1 MLHPKTGTVLFL
13 SCLSTDESGFYCN
26 TRKRYAYSKV
36 KTVRDKVKKSKKLAG
51 SSYTDESF
59 RAWIIAP
66 KKRSEKVNL
75 LLSISLNP
83 DMPVVKYEIQEKTYD
98 KKAFTKYIANWKVY

>member
-1 MLHPKTGTVLFL
+1 MLHSRTETVSFL
-13 SCLSTDESGFYCN
+13 SCLLTDESGFYCN
-26 TRKRYAYSKV
+26 TRRRYAYFKV

-51 SSYTDESF
+51 SCYTDERS
-59 RAWIIAP
+59 RALTIAP

-98 KKAFTKYIANWKVY
+98 KKAFTKYIAN